1 MRSGELYSLIND
13 KIEPMNQTNSSKF
26 PHFETQNLDEE
37 VIVFER
43 AHFFTN
49 VWLIII
55 VVILILVPPALEL
68 IPFGNNSPITISLS
82 QETQFVLTL
91 SWYLFV
97 VAYALQ
103 RFLLWYF
110 NIYVITTKR
119 VVDIDFF
126 NLFYKQISSTT
137 LDDIQDVTH
146 TRGGVA
152 QLIFDYGNVFIQ
164 TAGTVTNF
172 EFHAIAKPNEIQKKL
187 INLLTKKA
195 PSHFKGEHGGI

>member
-1 MRSGELYSLIND
+1 
-13 KIEPMNQTNSSKF
+13 MNQTNSTKF
-26 PHFETQNLDEE
+26 PHFETQSLDEE

-49 VWLIII
+49 VGWTIL
-55 VVILILVPPALEL
+55 VVVLILVPPALKL
-68 IPFGNNSPITISLS
+68 IPFGNNSPINISLS
-82 QETQFVLTL
+82 QTTQFVLTL

-97 VAYALQ
+97 VAYAFQ
-103 RFLLWYF
+103 RFLLWFF
-110 NIYVITTKR
+110 NVYIVTTKR

-164 TAGTVTNF
+164 TAGTITNF
-172 EFHAIAKPNEIQKKL
+172 EFDSIAKPNEIQKKV
-187 INLLTKKA
+187 INLLTKKG
-195 PSHFKGEHGGI
+195 PSHFKGKI